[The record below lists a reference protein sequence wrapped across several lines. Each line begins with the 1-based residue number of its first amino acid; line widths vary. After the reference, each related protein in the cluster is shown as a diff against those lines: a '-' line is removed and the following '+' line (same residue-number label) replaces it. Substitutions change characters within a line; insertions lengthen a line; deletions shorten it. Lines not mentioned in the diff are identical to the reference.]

1 MTYGGS
7 ALTPTV
13 PLHQTALCVHLLT
26 FLRDHVFILAAGEA
40 ESRKSEEP
48 IKAQED
54 LHDLYGGDAMEA
66 AGEAAGEAA
75 AAVGDSSDHAEV
87 GATCLIV
94 TSSQGQAA

>member
-1 MTYGGS
+1 MY
-7 ALTPTV
+7 
-13 PLHQTALCVHLLT
+13 
-26 FLRDHVFILAAGEA
+26 FAAGEA

-66 AGEAAGEAA
+66 AGEAAAA
-75 AAVGDSSDHAEV
+75 GGDSSDHAEV

-94 TSSQGQAA
+94 ISSQGQAA